1 MGKIFKTEEEK
12 MEMFLD
18 KYDLFDLPVEYRK
31 SIENIRYWM
40 SSPNV
45 SSMNNLVDRTTDQ
58 LLRATYEQNWI
69 IIKQLNELNKKL
81 EK

>member
-12 MEMFLD
+12 MEMFMD
-18 KYDLFDLPVEYRK
+18 KYDLFDLPAEYEK
-31 SIENIRYWM
+31 LIENTRYWM
-40 SSPNV
+40 KSPYI
-45 SSMNNLVDRTTDQ
+45 SSMLNVANDATNQ
-58 LLRATYEQNWI
+58 LLRAIYEQNWI

>member
-40 SSPNV
+40 SSPNI
-45 SSMNNLVDRTTDQ
+45 SSMDKLVDRTTDQ